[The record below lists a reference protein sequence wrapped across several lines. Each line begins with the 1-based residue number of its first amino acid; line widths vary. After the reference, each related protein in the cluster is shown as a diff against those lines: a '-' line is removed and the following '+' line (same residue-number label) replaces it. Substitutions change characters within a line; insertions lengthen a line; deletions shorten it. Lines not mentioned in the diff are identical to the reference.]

1 MSHFEYITI
10 FVAIIFGYAVS
21 ELLAGIGRLIRQRD
35 QVDFYWVHSGLV
47 IALMVALMNA
57 WWNTPSCHTT
67 AHPRLMFFSALR

>member
-1 MSHFEYITI
+1 LDGGELSHFEYITI
-10 FVAIIFGYAVS
+10 AIIFGYAVS

-57 WWNTPSCHTT
+57 WWNIWGDVPDSVDLLTV
-67 AHPRLMFFSALR
+67 

>member
-1 MSHFEYITI
+1 LSHFEYITI
-10 FVAIIFGYAVS
+10 FVAIVFGYAVS

-57 WWNTPSCHTT
+57 WWNIWGDVPDSVDLLTV
-67 AHPRLMFFSALR
+67 